1 MSILMKDFAETKGEE
16 IALVDDN
23 GSITWKDFDKRVN
36 SLVNGFRES
45 GLKQGDSV
53 AIIAGNRME
62 WFETSFAC
70 AHAGLI
76 YVPVNWHW
84 VADELAYVFEDSG
97 CKAIMVDERFQEEV
111 KKSLTD
117 PRSDNISL
125 VLQAGGKPD
134 PSFVDYEEF
143 LTSQSEEEPDNQL
156 LGGPMFYTSGTTG
169 RPKGVRSGLTESGPG
184 VTPDVMQ
191 LVAAGF
197 AAMLPVPGVTA
208 LCGPVYHSAQW
219 AFSWLPMIAGSSV
232 VMQHKF
238 DPAGLLLM
246 MEEHSATNVHLVPTQ
261 FKRLLD
267 LSDDEKKNFTG
278 DSLET
283 VLHGAAPC
291 PPKIKTQMIDWFGE
305 KITEYYGA
313 TEGGIISLISSQE
326 WLERGGSLGKP
337 LETIEVIVV
346 DESGKRC
353 ESGEEGTLY
362 FRNLMGTDFEYHNAP
377 EKTEAA
383 HLEPGVFTFGD
394 IGFLDEDGYLWLSDR
409 KIDMIISGGVNIYP
423 AEIEGVLGGHPEVK
437 DVAVIGVPDEEFGE
451 QVKAIVVS
459 GVQENLRESLA
470 KELIT
475 YCRENLAGYKSPKSI
490 DFLDEL
496 PRTGTGKIQK
506 QPLREPYWKEEDR
519 RI

>member
-1 MSILMKDFAETKGEE
+1 
-16 IALVDDN
+16 
-23 GSITWKDFDKRVN
+23 
-36 SLVNGFRES
+36 
-45 GLKQGDSV
+45 
-53 AIIAGNRME
+53 
-62 WFETSFAC
+62 
-70 AHAGLI
+70 
-76 YVPVNWHW
+76 
-84 VADELAYVFEDSG
+84 
-97 CKAIMVDERFQEEV
+97 
-111 KKSLTD
+111 
-117 PRSDNISL
+117 
-125 VLQAGGKPD
+125 
-134 PSFVDYEEF
+134 
-143 LTSQSEEEPDNQL
+143 
-156 LGGPMFYTSGTTG
+156 
-169 RPKGVRSGLTESGPG
+169 
-184 VTPDVMQ
+184 MQ

-238 DPAGLLLM
+238 DPEGLLSM
-246 MEEHSATNVHLVPTQ
+246 MEEYNATNVHLVPTQ

-267 LSDDEKKNFTG
+267 LPEDKKKNFKG
-278 DSLET
+278 ESLET

-291 PPKIKTQMIDWFGE
+291 PPKIKTQMIEWFGE

-337 LETIEVIVV
+337 LETIEAIVV
-346 DESGKRC
+346 DDSGSRC
-353 ESGEEGTLY
+353 KNGEEGTLY

-394 IGFLDEDGYLWLSDR
+394 IGFLDEEGYLWLSDR

-423 AEIEGVLGGHPEVK
+423 AEIEGVLGGHPAVK
-437 DVAVIGVPDEEFGE
+437 DVAVIGVPDDEFGE
-451 QVKAIVVS
+451 QVKAIVVPRD
-459 GVQENLRESLA
+459 NDDLDSLGKQLVA
-470 KELIT
+470 
-475 YCRENLAGYKSPKSI
+475 YCRENLAGYKSPKSV
-490 DFLDEL
+490 DFLEEL